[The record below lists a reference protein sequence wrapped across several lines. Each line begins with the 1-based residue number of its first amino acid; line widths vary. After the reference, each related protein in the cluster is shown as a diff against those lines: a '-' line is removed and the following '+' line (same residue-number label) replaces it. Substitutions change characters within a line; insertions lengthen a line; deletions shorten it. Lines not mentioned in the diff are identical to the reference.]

1 MKVVPNSETIA
12 FIKEHIQDDLV
23 QLALKK
29 KGDPNIDYS
38 FAIQQIGARQKA
50 KNKLP
55 EWVQNFD
62 LIFPATLS
70 LEQCSSQQT
79 AQFKA
84 SLFSGDH
91 LIDLSAGFGVDG
103 IYLASQFKKTTLVE
117 PQEQLCSILKH
128 NIQALNRSS
137 IDVIQTTG
145 VTFLESFQKNNE
157 EKITIY
163 IDPDRRGKQGE
174 KLVQISDCEPN
185 ILAIKDQLLD
195 VADQIIIKLSPMLD
209 IRKMIQVIP
218 EIQEIIILGVQ
229 NECKEILAII
239 QQKTIKDEDVTIKAI
254 QLKQEMSISFEFKLS
269 EEKGTI
275 PRIANEIQPYL
286 YEPNP
291 AIMKSGGFKMMST
304 RFNIDKI
311 DYHSHLYTSNQY
323 INSFPGRCFQVI
335 DSFGFTKSEMNK
347 KIEKGGFYNLSTR
360 NFPIDTDQLRKQLKI
375 KEGGEKYLF
384 GTTMNQK
391 HLLILCHKCN

>member
-1 MKVVPNSETIA
+1 MIKILGNETLT
-12 FIKEHIQDDLV
+12 FIKEHIHDDLV

-62 LIFPATLS
+62 LIFPSSLS
-70 LEQCSSQQT
+70 VEQCSSEQS
-79 AQFKA
+79 ALFKTT
-84 SLFSGDH
+84 LFSGDH

-103 IYLASQFKKTTLVE
+103 LYFASQFNKVTLVE
-117 PQEQLCSILKH
+117 PREELCEILELNIKTLELKH
-128 NIQALNRSS
+128 IK
-137 IDVIQTTG
+137 VIQTSAIP
-145 VTFLESFQKNNE
+145 FLESFQKNKTD
-157 EKITIY
+157 KITIY

-174 KLVQISDCEPN
+174 KLVKITDCEPN
-185 ILAIKDQLLD
+185 ILEIKDLLFD
-195 VADQIIIKLSPMLD
+195 MADQIIIKLSPMLD
-209 IRKMIQVIP
+209 IKKLIQTIP
-218 EIQEIIILGVQ
+218 EINEIIIIGVQ

-239 QQKTIKDEDVTIKAI
+239 DPKMSFDGDLLIKAV
-254 QLKQEMSISFEFKLS
+254 QLRQNTNITFEFLYS
-269 EEKGTI
+269 EEQKVV
-275 PRIANEIQPYL
+275 PQMAKEIQKYL

-291 AIMKSGGFKMMST
+291 SIMKSGGFKMVSS

-311 DYHSHLYTSNQY
+311 DYHSHLYTSDQY
-323 INSFPGRCFQVI
+323 IKHFPGRCFQVI
-335 DSFGFTKSEMNK
+335 DFFGFTKNEIDH

-360 NFPIDTDQLRKQLKI
+360 NFPIETDQLRKQLKI
-375 KEGGEKYLF
+375 KEGGEKFLF

-391 HLLILCHKCN
+391 HLLILCHKYN